1 MSNSDSPSAEP
12 RSVPEVLTVTW
23 RTATTDPDP
32 LVALGAVRALDPLLA
47 SWEGQ
52 LAREAQA
59 AGATWETI
67 GETIGVTRQAAWAR
81 FRTEIDDY
89 RHQIEQ
95 EARDMRARHRQEVR
109 DLRDRVRND
118 FGSRRRGHR

>member
-1 MSNSDSPSAEP
+1 M
-12 RSVPEVLTVTW
+12 PEVLTVTW

-32 LVALGAVRALDPLLA
+32 LVALGAVRALAPLLS

-59 AGATWETI
+59 GGATWETI

-81 FRTEIDDY
+81 FRSDMDDY
-89 RHQIEQ
+89 RREVER

-109 DLRDRVRND
+109 ELRDRVRND